1 MRCTAW
7 SLQPR
12 SLTNHATR
20 TRPAAANSDT
30 TTNSS
35 PKTNGVAKPLTLL
48 AEGSSFPWSS
58 RELPSHSSL
67 RSQDDT
73 GLVAGAPRVPG
84 ETTRFTLLYE
94 NKKRAGP
101 PCPEGCHR
109 SSPPPPPLFPP
120 FALPEQCLPATRIAT
135 PPASFLPESR
145 LAGRGVTLS
154 FH

>member
-7 SLQPR
+7 SLQLR

-30 TTNSS
+30 TTNTS
-35 PKTNGVAKPLTLL
+35 PKMKGVKTASRAWLEVFFSLELTRAAPLIQASDRRTI
-48 AEGSSFPWSS
+48 
-58 RELPSHSSL
+58 
-67 RSQDDT
+67 QV
-73 GLVAGAPRVPG
+73 LVAGAPRVPG

-120 FALPEQCLPATRIAT
+120 FALPEQCLPASRIAT

>member
-7 SLQPR
+7 SLQLR

-30 TTNSS
+30 TTNTS
-35 PKTNGVAKPLTLL
+35 PKTKGEKTAHAL
-48 AEGSSFPWSS
+48 GWRSSFPWSS

-120 FALPEQCLPATRIAT
+120 FALPEQCLPTSRIAT

-145 LAGRGVTLS
+145 LAGRVVTLS